1 LRPCDLAVKERVLM
15 NKTILLLL
23 LNLLFIISSLGQHAK
38 KQVNAV
44 PVQDSPRI
52 DGVLDEECWKSA
64 LPASE
69 FIQRIPYNGKPAS
82 LRTEVRFTYDNS
94 GLYVGA
100 MMFDPD
106 PDSILTQ
113 LGLRDA
119 VGLNSDFF
127 VISLSPFNDGINA
140 FCFLVYASDVQA
152 DFKLPGST
160 DFTEGDFTWDAVWQ
174 SKARKNESGWVV
186 EMKIPYSAIRFPKTP
201 VQSWSMNCERDVR
214 RTRERSSWN
223 FVDSKIQGIVN
234 QAGIMDGIKNIKPPL
249 RLSVTPYVSGYV
261 DKNPDNPDWTF
272 SYNYGADLKY
282 GINQSF
288 TLDMTLIPDFGQ
300 VSSDDKIY
308 NFSPFEIRYDE
319 KRQFFTEG
327 TELFNK
333 SGIFYSRRVG
343 DQPVDYNEAYNSVD
357 RNEHVENNPMQTRLL
372 NATKISGRTNNG
384 LGIGVLNAM
393 SGNTWATIMDT
404 VTGEVREFLT
414 QGYTNYNMVVFDQA
428 LKNNSYFDLL
438 NTNYYT
444 PEKGYCA
451 NVSGIDFKLA
461 NKKYTYAMIGNGFI
475 SQKYTQNNVPD
486 LGYHYLLG
494 FGKISGNLQFN
505 YQQLLE
511 TDAYDPNDMGFN
523 ERNNKFNNILNLQY
537 NIYEPFGKFL
547 SLYNELVMSYN
558 CLYTGFD
565 FTSFEISGSSH
576 FKTLKHFDFGLN
588 FNLIPVPRH
597 DYYEPRVPGY
607 LYIQPAEYDVTF
619 WISTDYRKTVALDAN
634 LSGYHASQ
642 NQSNG
647 FSVKVAPRLRA
658 SDRLFFV
665 YNLNYEKIVNNVGYV
680 DDYIDSTGQ
689 QIILFGKRDIKT
701 ITNVLEGNYMFN
713 SKMSLDFRLRHYW
726 TTAEYDEF
734 YTLNRDG
741 TLTPTGYVD
750 NQDIN
755 FNQFNIDMSYI
766 WNFAPGSQ
774 LSLVWKNAISTFTNI
789 ADDNFFS
796 NISNTIDSPASNSF
810 SIRILYYLDA
820 LYFKRKG
827 LRD

>member
-1 LRPCDLAVKERVLM
+1 
-15 NKTILLLL
+15 
-23 LNLLFIISSLGQHAK
+23 
-38 KQVNAV
+38 
-44 PVQDSPRI
+44 
-52 DGVLDEECWKSA
+52 
-64 LPASE
+64 
-69 FIQRIPYNGKPAS
+69 
-82 LRTEVRFTYDNS
+82 
-94 GLYVGA
+94 
-100 MMFDPD
+100 
-106 PDSILTQ
+106 
-113 LGLRDA
+113 LRDA
-119 VGLNSDFF
+119 VGLNADFF

-372 NATKISGRTNNG
+372 NATKISGRTNKG

-393 SGNTWATIMDT
+393 SGNTWASIMDT
-404 VTGEVREFLT
+404 ITGEVREFLT
-414 QGYTNYNMVVFDQA
+414 QGYTNYNMIVFDQA
-428 LKNNSYFDLL
+428 LKNNSYFDIL

-461 NKKYTYAMIGNGFI
+461 NKKYTYALIGNGFI
-475 SQKYTQNNVPD
+475 SQKYRQNSAPD
-486 LGYHYLLG
+486 LGYHYLMG
-494 FGKISGNLQFN
+494 FGKISGNFKFN

-511 TDAYDPNDMGFN
+511 TDTYDPNDMGFN
-523 ERNNKFNNILNLQY
+523 EMNNKFNNILNLQY
-537 NIYEPFGKFL
+537 NIYDPFGKFL
-547 SLYNELVMSYN
+547 SLYNELEMSYN
-558 CLYTGFD
+558 CLYTGFN
-565 FTSFEISGSSH
+565 FTSFEIKGSSH
-576 FKTLKHFDFGLN
+576 FTTLKHLDFGLI
-588 FNLIPVPRH
+588 FGAIPVPYH

-607 LYIQPAEYDVTF
+607 MYIQPAEYNGTF
-619 WISTDYRKTVALDAN
+619 WISTDYRKMVAVDVN
-634 LSGYHASQ
+634 LNGYHASE

-647 FSVKVAPRLRA
+647 IEIRVSPRLRA

-665 YNLNYEKIVNNVGYV
+665 YDISYQNILNNIGYVNNYP
-680 DDYIDSTGQ
+680 DSTGQ
-689 QIILFGKRDIKT
+689 KIILFGMRDIKT
-701 ITNVLEGNYMFN
+701 ITNVLSANYMFS

-726 TTAEYDEF
+726 ATAAYEKF
-734 YTLNRDG
+734 YTLNDDG
-741 TLTPTGYVD
+741 TLDPASFQE

-774 LSLVWKNAISTFTNI
+774 LSIVWKNAISTFMNVV
-789 ADDNFFS
+789 DYNYFE
-796 NISNTIDSPASNSF
+796 NLKNTIDSPASNSF
-810 SIRILYYLDA
+810 SIRVLYYIDA
-820 LYFKRKG
+820 LYFKKKG